1 MKIAITGS
9 NGSVGKRV
17 VALALKQNHLVL
29 GIDIGPTSNLPPDAE
44 GLKSSFD
51 YKSVDLRSYQDT
63 LAALQGCEAII
74 HLAGLYQLI
83 LQLLGCPNP
92 TDYVVNTHNTY
103 VYLPF
108 RFIDEFDI
116 ENRNVVVSYNVLRA
130 AAELHITRVAQASSV
145 NVVTMV
151 YSLGP
156 KFHYFPIDE
165 QHPCQPDEPYGLSK
179 VICEAQADSIVRRY
193 PDMSIAS
200 MRLHW
205 SLPDPKLAA
214 ALEDSKRKNDL
225 WGYVHE
231 DSGADAFLLAVTE
244 DSGKWSGHEPFFI
257 AAPTLAYGEHSDA
270 LKAEYWP
277 DVPIKEGFE
286 ISGNKGFFDCSKAE
300 RLLGWPPKKVKAP
313 KEETTV
319 SLGPQVAEGEKVFG
333 VAHIFASFNDT
344 FVHVTDL
351 SGKETIS
358 RVTGGMK
365 VKADRDESS
374 PYAAMLAAQDVAAR
388 CREVGITALHIK
400 LRATGGTGTK
410 TPGPGAQSAL
420 RALARAGMNIGRI
433 EDVTPV
439 PTDSTRRKGG
449 RRGRRL

>member
-74 HLAGLYQLI
+74 HLAG
-83 LQLLGCPNP
+83 CPNP
-92 TDYVVNTHNTY
+92 TDYVVNTHNT
-103 VYLPF
+103 
-108 RFIDEFDI
+108 
-116 ENRNVVVSYNVLRA
+116 NVVVSYNVLRA

-193 PDMSIAS
+193 PNMSIAS

-300 RLLGWPPKKVKAP
+300 RLLGW
-313 KEETTV
+313 
-319 SLGPQVAEGEKVFG
+319 
-333 VAHIFASFNDT
+333 
-344 FVHVTDL
+344 VHKD
-351 SGKETIS
+351 GFI
-358 RVTGGMK
+358 
-365 VKADRDESS
+365 
-374 PYAAMLAAQDVAAR
+374 
-388 CREVGITALHIK
+388 
-400 LRATGGTGTK
+400 
-410 TPGPGAQSAL
+410 
-420 RALARAGMNIGRI
+420 
-433 EDVTPV
+433 
-439 PTDSTRRKGG
+439 
-449 RRGRRL
+449 